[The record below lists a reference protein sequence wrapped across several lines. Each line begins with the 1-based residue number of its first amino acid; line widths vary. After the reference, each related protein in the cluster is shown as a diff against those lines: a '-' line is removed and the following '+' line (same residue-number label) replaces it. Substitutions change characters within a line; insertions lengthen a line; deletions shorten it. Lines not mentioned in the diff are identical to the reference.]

1 MVHIIPFAKPYK
13 VSHILAAACDNN
25 HCNPTN
31 KYQVC
36 QYFADGAG
44 ELLLL
49 YVVSLHVGS
58 SDGKLRDQRQQI
70 IRSQLQLPTIADIC
84 FFIFIPPMIVI
95 LKLSDPTYNYQ

>member
-1 MVHIIPFAKPYK
+1 MVKNGTKSFRLQRYK
-13 VSHILAAACDNN
+13 VSHLLAAACDNN

-31 KYQVC
+31 KYQLC

-70 IRSQLQLPTIADIC
+70 ITSHLQLPTIAD
-84 FFIFIPPMIVI
+84 FFSLIIRSYLQLPPMIVN
-95 LKLSDPTYNYQ
+95 T